1 MSKTYKIEVKEIY
14 TKEIL
19 VEAESNEE
27 AQEII
32 NNLLK
37 TKTIEVTTPE
47 NYSDSIS
54 FPKEVKKGRENIY
67 NKSLFPL
74 YSFEVLK
81 EKPLETMKDL
91 YLYNNEV
98 VTGELADEILD
109 DPKGFFFYD
118 EESVTEEEFLKV
130 IKEACDLLIEWD
142 DPKTY

>member
-27 AQEII
+27 AQEIV
-32 NNLLK
+32 NDLLK
-37 TKTIEVTTPE
+37 SKTIKVTIPE
-47 NYSDSIS
+47 NYSDNIS

-67 NKSLFPL
+67 NKELFPR
-74 YSFEVLK
+74 YSFDRLRED
-81 EKPLETMKDL
+81 PLETMKDL

-118 EESVTEEEFLKV
+118 EESVSEEEFLKV
-130 IKEACDLLIEWD
+130 IKEACKLLVKWD
-142 DPKTY
+142 DPEEY